1 MRIQELGNQLNTY
14 WDCDSSDSD
23 SEESLV
29 DGSRF
34 GACGGITQA
43 PLNDLNSRSISTL
56 APLTIRNI
64 PASSSLNPNALEFVP
79 RTFSTAP
86 TNNPNTTSALLP
98 IARSCLNIPSSE
110 TPSTHNPQTLSTIQR
125 FPGDPGRIQ
134 LGFISSFSAHPQP
147 NTAPIQ
153 ILARECGHDLTEEI
167 CSAIRSAQNN
177 IRIKIYSLSSRAVLR
192 ALAEKAS
199 QGVSVWIHYQLI
211 QNHEPFGLDKHPLV
225 RLQRNTKTHTNL
237 LHKKEII
244 VDQKLALLG
253 SANFTYGA
261 LTGDVNCLV
270 KVLSPELCRLM
281 KQNRSGDCPVG
292 ERNCRYLSLYRLGPD
307 AAPEIIRHI
316 DNANRSI
323 RLMMFVLSH
332 EGILQALDRAHR
344 RGVEVEIIV
353 DTQQRKATFDI
364 LQKLRSDIKIF
375 EGTTCGLVHCKM
387 CTVDNTLIVGSVNWS
402 NKGFLHNTEN
412 LFFIPQL
419 SPQELDSVHRIW
431 EQTLA
436 HSTLITPENV
446 TIRRTLSSLRPYRA
460 QTSSSDSED

>member
-1 MRIQELGNQLNTY
+1 MRIQELGNHLNSY

-29 DGSRF
+29 DGSHF

-43 PLNDLNSRSISTL
+43 PLNNLNLNSTLSTL

-64 PASSSLNPNALEFVP
+64 AASSSLNPNAQEFIP
-79 RTFSTAP
+79 RTLSTSP
-86 TNNPNTTSALLP
+86 INTPNATPSLLP
-98 IARSCLNIPSSE
+98 IASSCLNIPVTE
-110 TPSTHNPQTLSTIQR
+110 TPSTIQR

-134 LGFISSFSAHPQP
+134 QHPISSFSPHPQP

-332 EGILQALDRAHR
+332 ERILQALDRAHR

>member
-1 MRIQELGNQLNTY
+1 MRIQELGNHLNSY

-29 DGSRF
+29 DGSHF

-43 PLNDLNSRSISTL
+43 PLNNLNLNSTLSTL

-64 PASSSLNPNALEFVP
+64 AASSSLNPNAQEFIP
-79 RTFSTAP
+79 RTLSTSP
-86 TNNPNTTSALLP
+86 INTPNATPSLLP
-98 IARSCLNIPSSE
+98 IASSCLNIPVTE
-110 TPSTHNPQTLSTIQR
+110 TPSTIQR

-134 LGFISSFSAHPQP
+134 QHPISSFSPHPQP

-167 CSAIRSAQNN
+167 CKAIRSAQNN

-211 QNHEPFGLDKHPLV
+211 QTHEPFGLDKHPLV

-353 DTQQRKATFDI
+353 DTQQRKATFDM
-364 LQKLRSDIKIF
+364 LQKLNSDIKIF

-387 CTVDNTLIVGSVNWS
+387 CIVDDTLITGSVNWS

-412 LFFIPQL
+412 LFILSQL
-419 SPQELDSVHRIW
+419 SPQEHASLSQIW
-431 EQTLA
+431 YQTLA
-436 HSTLITPENV
+436 HSELVTSENV

>member
-1 MRIQELGNQLNTY
+1 MRIQELGNHNSY
-14 WDCDSSDSD
+14 WDCESSDSD

-29 DGSRF
+29 DGSHF

-43 PLNDLNSRSISTL
+43 PLNNLNLNSTLSTL

-64 PASSSLNPNALEFVP
+64 AASSSLNPNAQEFIP
-79 RTFSTAP
+79 RTLSTSP
-86 TNNPNTTSALLP
+86 INTPNATPSLLP
-98 IARSCLNIPSSE
+98 IASSCLNIPVTE
-110 TPSTHNPQTLSTIQR
+110 TPSTIQR

-134 LGFISSFSAHPQP
+134 QHSISAFSAHPP
-147 NTAPIQ
+147 TNTAPIQ

-225 RLQRNTKTHTNL
+225 RLQPNTKTHTNL
-237 LHKKEII
+237 QHKKELII
-244 VDQKLALLG
+244 DQKLAILG
-253 SANFTYGA
+253 SANFTHGA

-281 KQNRSGDCPVG
+281 KQNRSGDCLVG
-292 ERNCRYLSLYRLGPD
+292 ERHCRYLSLYRLGPD
-307 AAPEIIRHI
+307 AAPEIIQLI
-316 DNANRSI
+316 DNANHSI

>member
-1 MRIQELGNQLNTY
+1 MRIQELGNHLNSY

-29 DGSRF
+29 DGSHF

-43 PLNDLNSRSISTL
+43 PLNNLNLNSTLSTL

-64 PASSSLNPNALEFVP
+64 AASSSLNPNAQEFIP
-79 RTFSTAP
+79 RTLSTSP
-86 TNNPNTTSALLP
+86 INTPNATPSLLP
-98 IARSCLNIPSSE
+98 IASSCLNIPVTE
-110 TPSTHNPQTLSTIQR
+110 TPSTIQR

-134 LGFISSFSAHPQP
+134 QHPISSFSPHPQP

-177 IRIKIYSLSSRAVLR
+177 IRIKIYSLSSKTILR

-199 QGVSVWIHYQLI
+199 EGVPVWIHSQLI
-211 QNHEPFGLDKHPLV
+211 QNHEQCGLDKHPLV
-225 RLQRNTKTHTNL
+225 RLQPNTKTHTNL
-237 LHKKEII
+237 QHKKELII
-244 VDQKLALLG
+244 DQKLAILG
-253 SANFTYGA
+253 SANFTHGA

-353 DTQQRKATFDI
+353 DTQQRKATFDM
-364 LQKLRSDIKIF
+364 LQKLNSDIKIF

-387 CTVDNTLIVGSVNWS
+387 CIVDDTLITGSVNWS

-412 LFFIPQL
+412 LFILSQL
-419 SPQELDSVHRIW
+419 SPQEHASLSQIW
-431 EQTLA
+431 YQTLA
-436 HSTLITPENV
+436 HSELVTSENV

>member
-1 MRIQELGNQLNTY
+1 M
-14 WDCDSSDSD
+14 
-23 SEESLV
+23 
-29 DGSRF
+29 
-34 GACGGITQA
+34 
-43 PLNDLNSRSISTL
+43 
-56 APLTIRNI
+56 
-64 PASSSLNPNALEFVP
+64 NPNAQEFIP
-79 RTFSTAP
+79 RTLSTSP
-86 TNNPNTTSALLP
+86 INTPNATPSLLP
-98 IARSCLNIPSSE
+98 IASSCLNIPVTE
-110 TPSTHNPQTLSTIQR
+110 TPSTIQR

-134 LGFISSFSAHPQP
+134 QHPISSFSPHPQP

-167 CSAIRSAQNN
+167 CKAIRSAQNN
-177 IRIKIYSLSSRAVLR
+177 IRIKIYSLSSKTILR

-199 QGVSVWIHYQLI
+199 EGVPVWIHYQLI
-211 QNHEPFGLDKHPLV
+211 QNHEQCGLDKHPLV
-225 RLQRNTKTHTNL
+225 RLQPNTKTHTNL
-237 LHKKEII
+237 QHKKELII
-244 VDQKLALLG
+244 DQKLAILG
-253 SANFTYGA
+253 SANFTHGA

-281 KQNRSGDCPVG
+281 KQNRSGDCLVG
-292 ERNCRYLSLYRLGPD
+292 ERHCRYLSLYSLGPD

-353 DTQQRKATFDI
+353 DTQQRKATFDM
-364 LQKLRSDIKIF
+364 LQKLNSDIKIF

-387 CTVDNTLIVGSVNWS
+387 CIVDDTLITGSVNWS

-412 LFFIPQL
+412 LFILSQL
-419 SPQELDSVHRIW
+419 SPQEHASLSQIW
-431 EQTLA
+431 YQTLA
-436 HSTLITPENV
+436 HSELVTSENV

>member
-1 MRIQELGNQLNTY
+1 MRIQELGNHLNSY

-29 DGSRF
+29 DGSHF

-43 PLNDLNSRSISTL
+43 PLNNLNLNSTLSTL

-64 PASSSLNPNALEFVP
+64 AASSSLNPNAQEFIP
-79 RTFSTAP
+79 RTLSTSP
-86 TNNPNTTSALLP
+86 INTPNATPSLLP
-98 IARSCLNIPSSE
+98 IASSCLNIPVTE
-110 TPSTHNPQTLSTIQR
+110 TPSTIQR

-134 LGFISSFSAHPQP
+134 QHPISSFSPHPQP

-281 KQNRSGDCPVG
+281 KQNRSGDCLVG
-292 ERNCRYLSLYRLGPD
+292 ERHCRYLSLYRLGPD

-353 DTQQRKATFDI
+353 DTQQRKATFDM
-364 LQKLRSDIKIF
+364 LQKLNSDIKIF

-387 CTVDNTLIVGSVNWS
+387 CIVDDTLITGSVNWS

-412 LFFIPQL
+412 LFILSQL
-419 SPQELDSVHRIW
+419 SPQEHASLSQIW
-431 EQTLA
+431 YQTLA
-436 HSTLITPENV
+436 HSELVTSENV

>member
-1 MRIQELGNQLNTY
+1 MRIQELGNHLNSY

-29 DGSRF
+29 DGSHF

-43 PLNDLNSRSISTL
+43 PLNNLNLNSTLSTL

-64 PASSSLNPNALEFVP
+64 AASSSLNPNAQEFIP
-79 RTFSTAP
+79 RTLSTSP
-86 TNNPNTTSALLP
+86 INTPNATPSLLP
-98 IARSCLNIPSSE
+98 IASSCLNIPVTE
-110 TPSTHNPQTLSTIQR
+110 TPSTIQR

-134 LGFISSFSAHPQP
+134 QHPISSFSPHPQP

-177 IRIKIYSLSSRAVLR
+177 IRIKIYSLSSKTILR

-199 QGVSVWIHYQLI
+199 EGVPVWIHYQLI
-211 QNHEPFGLDKHPLV
+211 QNHEQCGLDKHPLV
-225 RLQRNTKTHTNL
+225 RLQPNTKTHTNL
-237 LHKKEII
+237 QHKKELII
-244 VDQKLALLG
+244 DQKLAILG
-253 SANFTYGA
+253 SANFTHGA

-281 KQNRSGDCPVG
+281 KQNRSGDCLVG
-292 ERNCRYLSLYRLGPD
+292 ERHCRYLSLYRLGPD
-307 AAPEIIRHI
+307 GSREIIQLI
-316 DNANRSI
+316 DKAERSI

-353 DTQQRKATFDI
+353 DTQQRKATFDM
-364 LQKLRSDIKIF
+364 LQKLNSDIKIF

-387 CTVDNTLIVGSVNWS
+387 CIVDDTLITGSVNWS

-412 LFFIPQL
+412 LFILSQL
-419 SPQELDSVHRIW
+419 SPQEHASLSQIW
-431 EQTLA
+431 YQTLA
-436 HSTLITPENV
+436 HSELVTSENV

>member
-1 MRIQELGNQLNTY
+1 MRIQELGNHLNSY

-29 DGSRF
+29 DGSHF

-43 PLNDLNSRSISTL
+43 PLNNLNLNSTLSTL

-64 PASSSLNPNALEFVP
+64 AASSSLNPNAQEFIP
-79 RTFSTAP
+79 RTLSTSP
-86 TNNPNTTSALLP
+86 INTPNATPSLLP
-98 IARSCLNIPSSE
+98 IASSCLNIPVTE
-110 TPSTHNPQTLSTIQR
+110 TPSTIQR

-134 LGFISSFSAHPQP
+134 QHPISSFSPHPQP

-353 DTQQRKATFDI
+353 DTQQRKATFDM
-364 LQKLRSDIKIF
+364 LQKLNSDIKIF

>member
-1 MRIQELGNQLNTY
+1 MRIQELGNHNSY
-14 WDCDSSDSD
+14 WDCESSDSD

-29 DGSRF
+29 DGSHF

-43 PLNDLNSRSISTL
+43 PLNNLNLNSTLSTL

-64 PASSSLNPNALEFVP
+64 AASSSLNPNAQEFIP
-79 RTFSTAP
+79 RTLSTSP
-86 TNNPNTTSALLP
+86 INTPNATPSLLP
-98 IARSCLNIPSSE
+98 IASSCLNIPVTE
-110 TPSTHNPQTLSTIQR
+110 TPSTIQR

-134 LGFISSFSAHPQP
+134 QHPISSFSPHPQP

-225 RLQRNTKTHTNL
+225 RLQPNTKTHTNL
-237 LHKKEII
+237 QHKKELII
-244 VDQKLALLG
+244 DQKLAILG
-253 SANFTYGA
+253 SANFTHGA

-281 KQNRSGDCPVG
+281 KQNRSGDCLVG
-292 ERNCRYLSLYRLGPD
+292 ERHCRYLSLYRLGPD
-307 AAPEIIRHI
+307 GSREIIQLI
-316 DNANRSI
+316 DKAERSI

>member
-1 MRIQELGNQLNTY
+1 MRIQELGNHLNSY

-29 DGSRF
+29 DGSHF

-43 PLNDLNSRSISTL
+43 PLNNLNLNSTLSTL

-64 PASSSLNPNALEFVP
+64 AASSSLNPNAQEFIP
-79 RTFSTAP
+79 RTLSTSP
-86 TNNPNTTSALLP
+86 INTPNATPSLLP
-98 IARSCLNIPSSE
+98 IASSCLNIPVTE
-110 TPSTHNPQTLSTIQR
+110 TPSTIQR

-134 LGFISSFSAHPQP
+134 QHPISSFSPHPQP

-177 IRIKIYSLSSRAVLR
+177 IRIKIYSLSSKTILR

-199 QGVSVWIHYQLI
+199 EGVPVWIHYQLI
-211 QNHEPFGLDKHPLV
+211 QNHEQCGLDKHPLV
-225 RLQRNTKTHTNL
+225 RLQPNTKTHTNL
-237 LHKKEII
+237 QHKKELII
-244 VDQKLALLG
+244 DQKLAILG
-253 SANFTYGA
+253 SANFTHGA

>member
-1 MRIQELGNQLNTY
+1 MRIQELGNHLNSY

-29 DGSRF
+29 DGSHF

-43 PLNDLNSRSISTL
+43 PLNNLNLNSTLSTL

-64 PASSSLNPNALEFVP
+64 AASSSLNPNAQEFIP
-79 RTFSTAP
+79 RTLSTSP
-86 TNNPNTTSALLP
+86 INTPNATPSLLP
-98 IARSCLNIPSSE
+98 IASSCLNIPVTE
-110 TPSTHNPQTLSTIQR
+110 TPSTIQR

-134 LGFISSFSAHPQP
+134 QHPISSFSPHPQP

>member
-1 MRIQELGNQLNTY
+1 MRIQELGNHNSY
-14 WDCDSSDSD
+14 WDCESSDSD

-29 DGSRF
+29 DGSHF
-34 GACGGITQA
+34 GACGGITPA
-43 PLNDLNSRSISTL
+43 PLNDLNSQNISTL

-64 PASSSLNPNALEFVP
+64 PASSSLNPNAQEFIP
-79 RTFSTAP
+79 RTLSTAP
-86 TNNPNTTSALLP
+86 INNSNTAPSLLP
-98 IARSCLNIPSSE
+98 IASSCLNIPVTE
-110 TPSTHNPQTLSTIQR
+110 TPSTHNSPTLPTIQS
-125 FPGDPGRIQ
+125 FPGYPGRIQ
-134 LGFISSFSAHPQP
+134 QHSISSFSAHPP
-147 NTAPIQ
+147 TNTAPIQ

-167 CSAIRSAQNN
+167 CAAIRSAQNN

-261 LTGDVNCLV
+261 LTGDVNCLI

-316 DNANRSI
+316 DNANHSI

-332 EGILQALDRAHR
+332 EGILRALDRAHR
-344 RGVEVEIIV
+344 RGVKVEIIV
-353 DTQQRKATFDI
+353 DTQHRKATFDI

-387 CTVDNTLIVGSVNWS
+387 CTVDDTLIVGSVNWS

-419 SPQELDSVHRIW
+419 SPQEHASLSQIW
-431 EQTLA
+431 YQTLA
-436 HSTLITPENV
+436 HSELVTSENV
-446 TIRRTLSSLRPYRA
+446 TIRRTLASLRPYRA
-460 QTSSSDSED
+460 QTSSPDSED

>member
-1 MRIQELGNQLNTY
+1 MRIQELGNHLNSY

-29 DGSRF
+29 DGSHF

-43 PLNDLNSRSISTL
+43 PLNNLNLNSTLSTL

-64 PASSSLNPNALEFVP
+64 AASSSLNPNAQEFIP
-79 RTFSTAP
+79 RTLSTSP
-86 TNNPNTTSALLP
+86 INTPNATPSLLP
-98 IARSCLNIPSSE
+98 IASSCLNIPVTE
-110 TPSTHNPQTLSTIQR
+110 TPSTIQR

-134 LGFISSFSAHPQP
+134 QHPISSFSPHPQP

-167 CSAIRSAQNN
+167 CKAIRSAQNN
-177 IRIKIYSLSSRAVLR
+177 IRIKIYSLSSKTILR

-199 QGVSVWIHYQLI
+199 EGVPVWIHYQLI

-281 KQNRSGDCPVG
+281 KQNRSGDCLVG
-292 ERNCRYLSLYRLGPD
+292 ERHCRYLSLYRLGPD

-353 DTQQRKATFDI
+353 DTQQRKATFDM
-364 LQKLRSDIKIF
+364 LQKLNSDIKIF

-387 CTVDNTLIVGSVNWS
+387 CIVDDTLITGSVNWS

-412 LFFIPQL
+412 LFILSQL
-419 SPQELDSVHRIW
+419 SPQEHASLSQIW
-431 EQTLA
+431 YQTLA
-436 HSTLITPENV
+436 HSELVTSENV

>member
-29 DGSRF
+29 DGSHF

-43 PLNDLNSRSISTL
+43 PLNNLNLNSTLSTL

-64 PASSSLNPNALEFVP
+64 AASSSLNPNAQEFIP
-79 RTFSTAP
+79 RTLSTSP
-86 TNNPNTTSALLP
+86 INTPNATPSLLP
-98 IARSCLNIPSSE
+98 IASSCLNIPVTE
-110 TPSTHNPQTLSTIQR
+110 TPSTIQR

-134 LGFISSFSAHPQP
+134 QHPISSFSPHPQP

>member
-1 MRIQELGNQLNTY
+1 MRIQELGNHLNSY

-29 DGSRF
+29 DGSHF

-43 PLNDLNSRSISTL
+43 PLNNLNLNSTLSTL

-64 PASSSLNPNALEFVP
+64 AASSSLNPNAQEFIP
-79 RTFSTAP
+79 RTLSTSP
-86 TNNPNTTSALLP
+86 INTPNATPSLLP
-98 IARSCLNIPSSE
+98 IASSCLNIPVTE
-110 TPSTHNPQTLSTIQR
+110 TPSTIQR

-134 LGFISSFSAHPQP
+134 QHPISSFSPHPQP

-281 KQNRSGDCPVG
+281 KQNRSGDCLVG
-292 ERNCRYLSLYRLGPD
+292 ERHCRYLSLYRLGPD

>member
-1 MRIQELGNQLNTY
+1 MRIQELGNHLNSY

-29 DGSRF
+29 DGSHF

-43 PLNDLNSRSISTL
+43 PLNNLNLNSTLSTL

-64 PASSSLNPNALEFVP
+64 AASSSLNPNAQEFIP
-79 RTFSTAP
+79 RTLSTSP
-86 TNNPNTTSALLP
+86 INTPNATPSLLP
-98 IARSCLNIPSSE
+98 IASSCLNIPVTE
-110 TPSTHNPQTLSTIQR
+110 TPSTIQR

-134 LGFISSFSAHPQP
+134 QHPISSFSPHPQP

-307 AAPEIIRHI
+307 AAPEIIQHI
-316 DNANRSI
+316 DKAQRSI

-332 EGILQALDRAHR
+332 ERILQALDRAHR

-353 DTQQRKATFDI
+353 DTQQRKATFDM
-364 LQKLRSDIKIF
+364 LQKLNSDIKIF

-387 CTVDNTLIVGSVNWS
+387 CIVDDTLITGSVNWS

-412 LFFIPQL
+412 LFILSQL
-419 SPQELDSVHRIW
+419 SPQEHASLSQIW
-431 EQTLA
+431 YQTLA
-436 HSTLITPENV
+436 HSELVTSENV
-446 TIRRTLSSLRPYRA
+446 TIRRTLASLRPYRA
-460 QTSSSDSED
+460 QTSSPDSED

>member
-1 MRIQELGNQLNTY
+1 MRIQELGNHLNSY

-29 DGSRF
+29 DGSHF

-43 PLNDLNSRSISTL
+43 PLNNLNLNSTLSTL

-64 PASSSLNPNALEFVP
+64 AASSSLNPNAQEFIP
-79 RTFSTAP
+79 RTLSTSP
-86 TNNPNTTSALLP
+86 INTPNATPSLLP
-98 IARSCLNIPSSE
+98 IASSCLNIPVTE
-110 TPSTHNPQTLSTIQR
+110 TPSTIQR

-134 LGFISSFSAHPQP
+134 QHPISSFSPHPQP

-431 EQTLA
+431 
-436 HSTLITPENV
+436 
-446 TIRRTLSSLRPYRA
+446 
-460 QTSSSDSED
+460 

>member
-1 MRIQELGNQLNTY
+1 MRIQELGNHLNSY

-29 DGSRF
+29 DGSHF

-43 PLNDLNSRSISTL
+43 PLNNLNLNSTLSTL

-64 PASSSLNPNALEFVP
+64 AASSSLNPNAQEFIP
-79 RTFSTAP
+79 RTLSTSP
-86 TNNPNTTSALLP
+86 INTPIATPSLLP
-98 IARSCLNIPSSE
+98 IASYCLNIPVTE
-110 TPSTHNPQTLSTIQR
+110 TPSTIQR

-134 LGFISSFSAHPQP
+134 QHPISSFSPHPQP

-387 CTVDNTLIVGSVNWS
+387 CTVDNTLIVVSVNWS

>member
-1 MRIQELGNQLNTY
+1 MN
-14 WDCDSSDSD
+14 
-23 SEESLV
+23 
-29 DGSRF
+29 
-34 GACGGITQA
+34 
-43 PLNDLNSRSISTL
+43 LNSTLSTL

-64 PASSSLNPNALEFVP
+64 AASSSLNPNAQEFIP
-79 RTFSTAP
+79 RTLSTSP
-86 TNNPNTTSALLP
+86 INTPNATPSLLP
-98 IARSCLNIPSSE
+98 IASSCLNIPVTE
-110 TPSTHNPQTLSTIQR
+110 TPSTIQR

-134 LGFISSFSAHPQP
+134 QHPISSFSPHPQP

-307 AAPEIIRHI
+307 AAPEIIQHI
-316 DNANRSI
+316 DKAQRSI

-332 EGILQALDRAHR
+332 ERILQALDRAHR

-353 DTQQRKATFDI
+353 DTQQRKATFDM
-364 LQKLRSDIKIF
+364 LQKLNSDIKIF

-387 CTVDNTLIVGSVNWS
+387 CIVDDTLITGSVNWS

-412 LFFIPQL
+412 LFILSQL
-419 SPQELDSVHRIW
+419 SPQEHASLSQIW
-431 EQTLA
+431 YQTLA
-436 HSTLITPENV
+436 HSELVTSENV
-446 TIRRTLSSLRPYRA
+446 TIRRTLASLRPYRA
-460 QTSSSDSED
+460 QTSSPDSED

>member
-1 MRIQELGNQLNTY
+1 MRIQELGNHLNSY

-29 DGSRF
+29 DGSHF

-43 PLNDLNSRSISTL
+43 PLNNLNLNSTLSTL

-64 PASSSLNPNALEFVP
+64 AASSSLNPNAQEFIP
-79 RTFSTAP
+79 RTLSTSP
-86 TNNPNTTSALLP
+86 INTPNATPSLLP
-98 IARSCLNIPSSE
+98 IASSCLNIPVTE
-110 TPSTHNPQTLSTIQR
+110 TPSTIQR

-134 LGFISSFSAHPQP
+134 QHPISSFSPHPQP

-167 CSAIRSAQNN
+167 CKAIRSAQNN
-177 IRIKIYSLSSRAVLR
+177 IRIKIYSLSSKTILR

-199 QGVSVWIHYQLI
+199 EGVPVWIHYQLI
-211 QNHEPFGLDKHPLV
+211 QNHEQCGLDKHPLV
-225 RLQRNTKTHTNL
+225 RLQPNTKTHTNL
-237 LHKKEII
+237 QHKKELII
-244 VDQKLALLG
+244 DQKLAILG
-253 SANFTYGA
+253 SANFTHGA

-281 KQNRSGDCPVG
+281 KQNRSGDCLVG
-292 ERNCRYLSLYRLGPD
+292 ERHCRYLSLYRLGPD

-353 DTQQRKATFDI
+353 DTQQRKATFDM
-364 LQKLRSDIKIF
+364 LQKLNSDIKIF

-387 CTVDNTLIVGSVNWS
+387 CIVDDTLITGSVNWS

-412 LFFIPQL
+412 LFILSQL
-419 SPQELDSVHRIW
+419 SPQEHASLSQIW
-431 EQTLA
+431 YQTLA
-436 HSTLITPENV
+436 HSELVTSENV

>member
-1 MRIQELGNQLNTY
+1 MRIQELGNHLNSY

-29 DGSRF
+29 DGSHF

-43 PLNDLNSRSISTL
+43 PLNNLNLNSTLSTL

-64 PASSSLNPNALEFVP
+64 AASSSLNPNAQEFIP
-79 RTFSTAP
+79 RTLSTSP
-86 TNNPNTTSALLP
+86 INTPNATPSLLP
-98 IARSCLNIPSSE
+98 IASSCLNIPVTE
-110 TPSTHNPQTLSTIQR
+110 TPSTIQR

-134 LGFISSFSAHPQP
+134 QHPISSFSPHPQP

-353 DTQQRKATFDI
+353 DTQQRKATFDM
-364 LQKLRSDIKIF
+364 LQKLNSDIKIF

-387 CTVDNTLIVGSVNWS
+387 CIVDDTLITGSVNWS

-412 LFFIPQL
+412 LFILSQL
-419 SPQELDSVHRIW
+419 SPQEHASLSQIW
-431 EQTLA
+431 YQTLA
-436 HSTLITPENV
+436 HSELVTSENV
-446 TIRRTLSSLRPYRA
+446 TIRRTLASLRPYRA
-460 QTSSSDSED
+460 QTSSPDSED

>member
-1 MRIQELGNQLNTY
+1 MRIQELGNHLNSY

-29 DGSRF
+29 DGSHF

-43 PLNDLNSRSISTL
+43 PLNNLNLNSTLSTL

-64 PASSSLNPNALEFVP
+64 AASYSLNPNAQEFIP
-79 RTFSTAP
+79 RTLSTSP
-86 TNNPNTTSALLP
+86 INTPNATPSLLP
-98 IARSCLNIPSSE
+98 IASSCLNIPVTE
-110 TPSTHNPQTLSTIQR
+110 TPSTIQR

-134 LGFISSFSAHPQP
+134 QHPISSFSPHPQP

-353 DTQQRKATFDI
+353 DTQQRKATFDM
-364 LQKLRSDIKIF
+364 LQKLNSDIKIF

-387 CTVDNTLIVGSVNWS
+387 CIVDDTLITGSVNWS

-412 LFFIPQL
+412 LFILSQL
-419 SPQELDSVHRIW
+419 SPQEHASLSQIW
-431 EQTLA
+431 YQTLA
-436 HSTLITPENV
+436 HSELVTSENV
-446 TIRRTLSSLRPYRA
+446 TIRRTLASLRPYRA
-460 QTSSSDSED
+460 QTSSPDSED

>member
-1 MRIQELGNQLNTY
+1 MRIQELGNHLNSY

-29 DGSRF
+29 DGSHF

-43 PLNDLNSRSISTL
+43 PLNNLNLNSTLSTL

-64 PASSSLNPNALEFVP
+64 AASSSLNPNAQEFIP
-79 RTFSTAP
+79 RTLSTSP
-86 TNNPNTTSALLP
+86 INTPNATPSLLP
-98 IARSCLNIPSSE
+98 IASSCLNIPVTE
-110 TPSTHNPQTLSTIQR
+110 TPSTIQR

-134 LGFISSFSAHPQP
+134 QHPISSFSPHPQP

-387 CTVDNTLIVGSVNWS
+387 CIVDDTLITGSVNWS

-412 LFFIPQL
+412 LFILSQL
-419 SPQELDSVHRIW
+419 SPQEHASLSQIW
-431 EQTLA
+431 YQTLA
-436 HSTLITPENV
+436 HSELVTSENV

>member
-1 MRIQELGNQLNTY
+1 MRIQELGNHLNSY

-29 DGSRF
+29 DGSHF

-43 PLNDLNSRSISTL
+43 PLNNLNLNSTLSTL

-64 PASSSLNPNALEFVP
+64 AASSSLNPNAQEFIP
-79 RTFSTAP
+79 RTLSTSP
-86 TNNPNTTSALLP
+86 INTPNATPSLLP
-98 IARSCLNIPSSE
+98 IASSCLNIPVTE
-110 TPSTHNPQTLSTIQR
+110 TPSTIQR

-134 LGFISSFSAHPQP
+134 QHPISSFSPHPQP

-167 CSAIRSAQNN
+167 CKAIRSAQNN
-177 IRIKIYSLSSRAVLR
+177 IRIKIYSLSSKTILR

-199 QGVSVWIHYQLI
+199 EGVPVWIHYQLI
-211 QNHEPFGLDKHPLV
+211 QNHEQCGLDKHPLV
-225 RLQRNTKTHTNL
+225 RLQPNTKTHTNL
-237 LHKKEII
+237 QHKKELII
-244 VDQKLALLG
+244 DQKLAILG
-253 SANFTYGA
+253 SANLTHGA

-281 KQNRSGDCPVG
+281 KQNRSGDCLVG
-292 ERNCRYLSLYRLGPD
+292 ERHCRYLSLYRLGPD

-353 DTQQRKATFDI
+353 DTQQRKATFDM
-364 LQKLRSDIKIF
+364 LQKLNSDIKIF

-387 CTVDNTLIVGSVNWS
+387 CIVDDTLITGSVNWS

-412 LFFIPQL
+412 LFILSQL
-419 SPQELDSVHRIW
+419 SPQEHASLSQIW
-431 EQTLA
+431 YQTLA
-436 HSTLITPENV
+436 HSELVTSENV

>member
-1 MRIQELGNQLNTY
+1 MRIQELGNHLNSY

-29 DGSRF
+29 DGSHF

-43 PLNDLNSRSISTL
+43 PLNNLNLNSTLSTL

-64 PASSSLNPNALEFVP
+64 AASSSLNPNAQEFIP
-79 RTFSTAP
+79 RTLSTSP
-86 TNNPNTTSALLP
+86 INTPNATPSLLP
-98 IARSCLNIPSSE
+98 IASSCLNIPVTE
-110 TPSTHNPQTLSTIQR
+110 TPSTIQR

-134 LGFISSFSAHPQP
+134 QHPISSFSPHPQP

-402 NKGFLHNTEN
+402 NKGLLHNTEN

>member
-1 MRIQELGNQLNTY
+1 MRIQELGNHLNSY

-29 DGSRF
+29 DGSHF

-43 PLNDLNSRSISTL
+43 PLNNLNLNSTLSTL

-64 PASSSLNPNALEFVP
+64 AASSSLNPNAQEFIP
-79 RTFSTAP
+79 RTLSTSP
-86 TNNPNTTSALLP
+86 INTPNATPSLLP
-98 IARSCLNIPSSE
+98 IASSCLNIPVTE
-110 TPSTHNPQTLSTIQR
+110 TPSTIQR

-134 LGFISSFSAHPQP
+134 QHPISSFSPHPQP

-177 IRIKIYSLSSRAVLR
+177 IRIKIYSLSSKTVLR

-199 QGVSVWIHYQLI
+199 EGVPVWIHYQLI
-211 QNHEPFGLDKHPLV
+211 QNHEQFGLDKHPLV
-225 RLQRNTKTHTNL
+225 RLQPNTKTHTNL
-237 LHKKEII
+237 QHKKELII
-244 VDQKLALLG
+244 DQKLALLG
-253 SANFTYGA
+253 SANFTHGA

-270 KVLSPELCRLM
+270 KVQSPELCRLM
-281 KQNRSGDCPVG
+281 KQNRSGDFLVG
-292 ERNCRYLSLYRLGPD
+292 GRHCRYLSLYRLGPD
-307 AAPEIIRHI
+307 AAPEIIQHI
-316 DNANRSI
+316 DKAQRSI

-332 EGILQALDRAHR
+332 ERILQALDRAHR

-353 DTQQRKATFDI
+353 DTQQRKATFDM
-364 LQKLRSDIKIF
+364 LQKLNSDIKIF

-387 CTVDNTLIVGSVNWS
+387 CIVDDTLITGSVNWS

-412 LFFIPQL
+412 LFILSQL
-419 SPQELDSVHRIW
+419 SPQEHASLSQIW
-431 EQTLA
+431 YQTLA
-436 HSTLITPENV
+436 HSELVTSENV
-446 TIRRTLSSLRPYRA
+446 TIRRTLASLRPYRA
-460 QTSSSDSED
+460 QTSSPDSED

>member
-1 MRIQELGNQLNTY
+1 MRIQELGNHLNSY

-29 DGSRF
+29 DGSHF

-43 PLNDLNSRSISTL
+43 PLNNLNLNSTLSTL

-64 PASSSLNPNALEFVP
+64 AASSSLNPNAQEFIP
-79 RTFSTAP
+79 RTLSTSP
-86 TNNPNTTSALLP
+86 INTPNATPSLLP
-98 IARSCLNIPSSE
+98 IASSCLNIPVTE
-110 TPSTHNPQTLSTIQR
+110 TPSTIQR

-134 LGFISSFSAHPQP
+134 QHPISSFSPHPQP

-177 IRIKIYSLSSRAVLR
+177 IRIKIYSLSSKTILR

-199 QGVSVWIHYQLI
+199 EGVPVWIHYQLI
-211 QNHEPFGLDKHPLV
+211 QNHEQCGLDKHPLV
-225 RLQRNTKTHTNL
+225 RLQPNTKTHTNL
-237 LHKKEII
+237 QHKKELII
-244 VDQKLALLG
+244 DQKLAILG
-253 SANFTYGA
+253 SANFTHGA

-281 KQNRSGDCPVG
+281 KQNRSGDCLVG
-292 ERNCRYLSLYRLGPD
+292 ERHCRYLSLYRLGPD

-353 DTQQRKATFDI
+353 DTQQRKATFDM
-364 LQKLRSDIKIF
+364 LQKLNSDIKIF

-387 CTVDNTLIVGSVNWS
+387 CIVDDTLITGSVNWS

-412 LFFIPQL
+412 LFILSQL
-419 SPQELDSVHRIW
+419 SPQEHASLSQIW
-431 EQTLA
+431 YQTLA
-436 HSTLITPENV
+436 HSELVTSENV

>member
-29 DGSRF
+29 DGSHF

-43 PLNDLNSRSISTL
+43 PLNNLNLNSTLSTL

-64 PASSSLNPNALEFVP
+64 AASSSLNPNAQEFIP
-79 RTFSTAP
+79 RTLSTSP
-86 TNNPNTTSALLP
+86 INTPNATPSLLP
-98 IARSCLNIPSSE
+98 IASSCLNIPVTE
-110 TPSTHNPQTLSTIQR
+110 TPSTIQR

-134 LGFISSFSAHPQP
+134 QHPISSFSPHPQP

-307 AAPEIIRHI
+307 AAPEIIQHI
-316 DNANRSI
+316 DKAQRSI

-332 EGILQALDRAHR
+332 ERILQALDRAHR

-353 DTQQRKATFDI
+353 DTQQRKATFDM
-364 LQKLRSDIKIF
+364 LQKLNSDIKIF

-387 CTVDNTLIVGSVNWS
+387 CIVDDTLITGSVNWS

-412 LFFIPQL
+412 LFILSQL
-419 SPQELDSVHRIW
+419 SPQEHASLSQIW
-431 EQTLA
+431 YQTLA
-436 HSTLITPENV
+436 HSELVTSENV
-446 TIRRTLSSLRPYRA
+446 TIRRTLASLRPYRA
-460 QTSSSDSED
+460 QTSSPDSED

>member
-1 MRIQELGNQLNTY
+1 MRIQELGNHLNSY

-29 DGSRF
+29 DGSHF

-43 PLNDLNSRSISTL
+43 PLNNLNLNSTLSTL

-64 PASSSLNPNALEFVP
+64 AASSSLNPNAQEFIP
-79 RTFSTAP
+79 RTLSTSP
-86 TNNPNTTSALLP
+86 INTPNATPSLLP
-98 IARSCLNIPSSE
+98 IASSCLNIPVTE
-110 TPSTHNPQTLSTIQR
+110 TPSTIQR

-134 LGFISSFSAHPQP
+134 QHPISSFSPHPQP

-167 CSAIRSAQNN
+167 CKAIRSAQNN
-177 IRIKIYSLSSRAVLR
+177 IRIKIYSLSSKTILR

-199 QGVSVWIHYQLI
+199 EGVPVWIHYQLI
-211 QNHEPFGLDKHPLV
+211 QNHEQCGLDKHPLV
-225 RLQRNTKTHTNL
+225 RLQPNTKTHTNL
-237 LHKKEII
+237 QHKKELII
-244 VDQKLALLG
+244 DQKLAILG
-253 SANFTYGA
+253 SANFTHGA

-281 KQNRSGDCPVG
+281 KQNRSGDCLVG
-292 ERNCRYLSLYRLGPD
+292 ERHCRYLSLYRLGPD

>member
-1 MRIQELGNQLNTY
+1 MRIQELGNHLNSY

-29 DGSRF
+29 DGSHF

-43 PLNDLNSRSISTL
+43 PLNNLNLNSTLSTL

-64 PASSSLNPNALEFVP
+64 AASSSLNPNAQEFIP
-79 RTFSTAP
+79 RTLSTSP
-86 TNNPNTTSALLP
+86 INTPNATPSLLP
-98 IARSCLNIPSSE
+98 IASSCLDIPVTE
-110 TPSTHNPQTLSTIQR
+110 TPSTIQR

-134 LGFISSFSAHPQP
+134 QHPISSFSPHPQP

-167 CSAIRSAQNN
+167 CKAIRSAQNN
-177 IRIKIYSLSSRAVLR
+177 IRIKIYSLSSKTILR

-199 QGVSVWIHYQLI
+199 EGVPVWIHYQLI
-211 QNHEPFGLDKHPLV
+211 QNHEQCGLDKHPLV
-225 RLQRNTKTHTNL
+225 RLQPNTKTHTNL
-237 LHKKEII
+237 QHKKELII
-244 VDQKLALLG
+244 DQKLAILG
-253 SANFTYGA
+253 SANFTHGA

-281 KQNRSGDCPVG
+281 KQNRSGDCLVG
-292 ERNCRYLSLYRLGPD
+292 ERHCRYLSLYRLGPD

-353 DTQQRKATFDI
+353 DTQQRKATFDM
-364 LQKLRSDIKIF
+364 LQKLNSDIKIF

-387 CTVDNTLIVGSVNWS
+387 CIVDDTLITGSVNWS

-412 LFFIPQL
+412 LFILSQL
-419 SPQELDSVHRIW
+419 SPQEHASLSQIW
-431 EQTLA
+431 YQTLA
-436 HSTLITPENV
+436 HSELVTSENV

>member
-1 MRIQELGNQLNTY
+1 MRIQELGNHLNSY

-29 DGSRF
+29 DGSHF

-43 PLNDLNSRSISTL
+43 PLNNLNLNSTLSTL

-64 PASSSLNPNALEFVP
+64 AASSSLNPNAQEFIP
-79 RTFSTAP
+79 RTLSTSP
-86 TNNPNTTSALLP
+86 INTPNATPSLLP
-98 IARSCLNIPSSE
+98 IASSCLNIPVTE
-110 TPSTHNPQTLSTIQR
+110 TPSTIQR

-134 LGFISSFSAHPQP
+134 QHPISSFSPHPQP

-167 CSAIRSAQNN
+167 CKAIRSAQNN

>member
-1 MRIQELGNQLNTY
+1 MCNPNFWSYLLNRCPNLDIYTDWSQNRSQNTETPSEPSGIQPIQQ
-14 WDCDSSDSD
+14 
-23 SEESLV
+23 ESHQ
-29 DGSRF
+29 S
-34 GACGGITQA
+34 Q
-43 PLNDLNSRSISTL
+43 PST
-56 APLTIRNI
+56 
-64 PASSSLNPNALEFVP
+64 LNPNAPEF
-79 RTFSTAP
+79 
-86 TNNPNTTSALLP
+86 
-98 IARSCLNIPSSE
+98 IPSFLRNPPQNR
-110 TPSTHNPQTLSTIQR
+110 TPEAPLQSQVEWIPNPSSSSVEEAAATADPVVRPKQYNNTMRVAASTSLCSQRTLNVLPKQTLEPT
-125 FPGDPGRIQ
+125 
-134 LGFISSFSAHPQP
+134 PQ
-147 NTAPIQ
+147 APIQ
-153 ILARECGHDLTEEI
+153 ILAQECGHNLTEEI
-167 CSAIRSAQNN
+167 CAAIRSAQNN
-177 IRIKIYSLSSRAVLR
+177 IRIKIYSISSRAVLR

-225 RLQRNTKTHTNL
+225 RLQPNTKTHTNL

-244 VDQKLALLG
+244 IDQKLALLG

-261 LTGDVNCLV
+261 LTGDVNCLI

-316 DNANRSI
+316 DNANHSI

-332 EGILQALDRAHR
+332 ERILQALDRAHR

-353 DTQQRKATFDI
+353 DTQHRKAAFDI
-364 LQKLRSDIKIF
+364 LQKLHSGIKIF

-387 CTVDNTLIVGSVNWS
+387 CIVDNTLIVGSVNWS

-419 SPQELDSVHRIW
+419 SPQEHASLSQIW
-431 EQTLA
+431 YQTLA
-436 HSTLITPENV
+436 HSELVTSENV
-446 TIRRTLSSLRPYRA
+446 TIRRTLASLRPYRA
-460 QTSSSDSED
+460 QTSSPDSED